1 MLPNILSNFTLRQ
14 VLGSMRKIQWAL
26 VLSLVVQEA
35 AAQQEE
41 FSWLVGTWQEVDK
54 AKFEVWTVVGQE
66 LHAESYELHEDG
78 TKKISEKIRLIKK
91 TNAFFY
97 VPDVPHN
104 KKPVE
109 FKITSFNTTGFVAE
123 NPQHDFP
130 KKITYQLDSIKMKAT
145 ISDDSKTYSYF
156 FQKVK

>member
-1 MLPNILSNFTLRQ
+1 

-26 VLSLVVQEA
+26 VLTLVAQGA
-35 AAQQEE
+35 TAQQEE

-54 AKFEVWTVVGQE
+54 SNFEVWTLVGQE
-66 LHAESYELHEDG
+66 LLAESYELQVDG

-91 TNAFFY
+91 MNAFFY

-130 KKITYQLDSIKMKAT
+130 KKITYQLDGIKMTAT

>member
-14 VLGSMRKIQWAL
+14 VLGNMRKSYWAL
-26 VLSLVVQEA
+26 VLSVVVQAA

-41 FSWLVGTWQEVDK
+41 FGWLAGTWQEVDK
-54 AKFEVWTVVGQE
+54 ANFEVWTVVAQE
-66 LHAESYELHEDG
+66 LHAESYELQTDG
-78 TKKISEKIRLIKK
+78 TKRMSEKIRLIKK

-109 FKITSFNTTGFVAE
+109 FKITSFNATGFVAE

-130 KKITYQLDSIKMKAT
+130 KKITYQLDGVKLKAT